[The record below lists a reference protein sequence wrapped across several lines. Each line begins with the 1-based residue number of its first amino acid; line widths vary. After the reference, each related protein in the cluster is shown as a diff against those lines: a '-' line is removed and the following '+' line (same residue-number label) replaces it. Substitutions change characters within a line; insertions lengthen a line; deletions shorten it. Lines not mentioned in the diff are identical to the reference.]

1 MLIVPCGCRG
11 RALAA
16 SLAEAGHAVRGTTR
30 SQAGAEAI
38 RAAGAEPY
46 VGDPDRIGTLMDA
59 LAGVTIVCWLMGTV
73 PVPELHEGRL
83 RMLWEKLVDTPVRG
97 VVYEGA
103 LPQGEQVARTAA
115 QTWQIPLE
123 VLDARPARPR
133 RLAGRRARRGRP
145 PAGRL
150 GGVPASR
157 STRKIRPGAGRPW
170 DHRSSSAPYRTIA
183 TGRVSTRRRMPS
195 RDGRPSR
202 ARRPASW
209 RSNAVPATRP

>member
-1 MLIVPCGCRG
+1 MARVLIVPCGCRG

-16 SLAEAGHAVRGTTR
+16 ELAAAGHAVRGTTR
-30 SQAGAEAI
+30 SQATAEAI

-59 LAGVTIVCWLMGTV
+59 LAGVTIVCWLMGTI

-103 LPQGEQVARTAA
+103 LPRGEQVARTAS

-123 VLDARPARPR
+123 ILDADPLDHAAWLAAARGAVD
-133 RLAGRRARRGRP
+133 RL
-145 PAGRL
+145 L
-150 GGVPASR
+150 S
-157 STRKIRPGAGRPW
+157 
-170 DHRSSSAPYRTIA
+170 
-183 TGRVSTRRRMPS
+183 
-195 RDGRPSR
+195 
-202 ARRPASW
+202 
-209 RSNAVPATRP
+209 